1 MWGDDM
7 ISVDEM
13 RKLVRDEYDWDNI
26 HIGVLGSHSALDV
39 LDGAKDEGFKT
50 VVICQ
55 RGREKPYLRFKRLC
69 DEVII
74 LDKFRDMVREEV
86 QERLRELNTIFVPN
100 RSFSVYV
107 GYDNIENVL
116 RIPLFGSRHLLR
128 AEERV
133 GEVNYYRILDAAGIR
148 RPKTFKD
155 PSEIDR
161 PVIVK
166 AMAAGSV
173 ERAFFVAMSPE
184 DFWSKVEELKRQGLI
199 TDKEIREAS
208 IEELVIGVDFNFN
221 YFNSIIRNELEFHGI
236 DRRLQTNIHGF
247 VRLPANIQL
256 ELKDFTIRN
265 VEIGHMLATIR
276 ESQLVKVFDMG
287 ERFVETLEKM
297 YPPGIIGPFT
307 LQTIV
312 TEKLEFVVV
321 DVAFRIGGGTNVW
334 AGIGS
339 QYSKFYFG
347 EPISIGRRIAIEIR
361 EAIENDSLDKIVT

>member
-1 MWGDDM
+1 M
-7 ISVDEM
+7 IRVEET
-13 RKLVRDEYDWDNI
+13 RKIVRNEFDWDNI

-50 VVICQ
+50 VVVCQ

-74 LDKFRDMVREEV
+74 LDKFRDMVRDDV
-86 QERLRELNTIFVPN
+86 QERLVKLNTIFVPN

-107 GYDNIENVL
+107 GYDNIENDFRVP
-116 RIPLFGSRHLLR
+116 IYGSRHLLR
-128 AEERV
+128 AEERI
-133 GEVNYYRILDAAGIR
+133 GDMNYYRILDAAEIR
-148 RPKTFKD
+148 RPKTFRD

-166 AMAAGSV
+166 AMATGSV
-173 ERAFFVAMSPE
+173 ERAFFVATSPD
-184 DFWSKVEELKRQGLI
+184 DFWVKVDKLTKEGLLDKKEL
-199 TDKEIREAS
+199 EEAS

-221 YFNSIIRNELEFHGI
+221 YFNSIIRGEVEFHGI

-247 VRLPANIQL
+247 VRQPASIQL
-256 ELKDFTIRN
+256 ELKDITIRN

-287 ERFVETLEKM
+287 ERFVKTLEEM

-312 TEKLEFVVV
+312 TEKLEFIVV

-347 EPISIGRRIAIEIR
+347 EPISIGRRIALEIR
-361 EAIENDSLDKIVT
+361 EAIENDALDKIVT